1 MTSALLCVPNVS
13 EGRDA
18 GVLDALEASIRSVDG
33 VRLIHRSSDP
43 DHHRSVFA
51 YLGPPERVLEATRAL
66 AARTF
71 ELVDMARHEGEHPRL
86 GALDVVP
93 FVRVRGV
100 EREEALA
107 ICRRFGGWVGERGIP
122 VYYYEDSATRPDR
135 RDLPA
140 VRRGEYE
147 GLEARLATAEGRPD
161 EGPARFRRRTG
172 AVITGVR
179 GPLVAF
185 NVNLRTADLE
195 VAREIARDVRH
206 VGGGLPH
213 VRAIGV
219 PLRRRGLVQVSM
231 NLIRPAET
239 PPARALEAVR
249 AEAVARGVEVAGTEL
264 VGVVPLDIVAGGF
277 ADALGLEAFD
287 VSQIVESALID

>member
-13 EGRDA
+13 EGREAD
-18 GVLDALEASIRSVDG
+18 VIDALEAAIRSVGG
-33 VRLIHRSSDP
+33 VRVIHRSSDP

-51 YLGPPERVLEATRAL
+51 YLGGPEAVLEATRAL
-66 AARTF
+66 ASRTF
-71 ELVDMARHEGEHPRL
+71 ELVDMTKHEGEHPRL

-93 FVRVRGV
+93 FVAVRDV
-100 EREEALA
+100 EEEEAQA
-107 ICRRFGGWVGERGIP
+107 ICRRFGRWVGERGIP
-122 VYYYEDSATRPDR
+122 VYYYEASATRPDR
-135 RDLPA
+135 RDLPD

-147 GLEARLATAEGRPD
+147 GLEARLATPEGLPD
-161 EGPARFRRRTG
+161 EGPARFASRAG

-185 NVNLRTADLE
+185 NVNLRTAD
-195 VAREIARDVRH
+195 VVAAREIARAVRQI
-206 VGGGLPH
+206 GGGLSH

-239 PPARALEAVR
+239 PPWAALAAVR
-249 AEAVARGVEVAGTEL
+249 AEAEARGVEVAGTEL
-264 VGVVPLDIVAGGF
+264 VGVVPLEVVADGF
-277 ADALGLEAFD
+277 AERLGLEAFEA
-287 VSQIVESALID
+287 SQIVELGLID

>member
-287 VSQIVESALID
+287 VSQILESALID

>member
-71 ELVDMARHEGEHPRL
+71 QLVDMARHEGEHPRL

>member
-13 EGRDA
+13 EGREPD
-18 GVLDALEASIRSVDG
+18 VVDALEAGIRSVG
-33 VRLIHRSSDP
+33 SVRLIHRSSDP

-51 YLGPPERVLEATRAL
+51 YLGPPEAVLEATRAL

-71 ELVDMARHEGEHPRL
+71 ELVDMRRHEGEHPRL

-93 FVRVRGV
+93 FVAVRGV
-100 EREEALA
+100 EPAEAQA
-107 ICRRFGGWVGERGIP
+107 VCRRFGRWVGERGIP

-135 RDLPA
+135 RDLPD

-147 GLEARLATAEGRPD
+147 GLEARLAAPEGRPD
-161 EGPARFRRRTG
+161 EGPARLAPRAG

-185 NVNLRTADLE
+185 NVNLRTAD
-195 VAREIARDVRH
+195 VVAAREIARAVRH
-206 VGGGLPH
+206 IGGGLPH

-219 PLRRRGLVQVSM
+219 PLRHRGMVQVSM

-239 PPARALEAVR
+239 PPGVALAAVH
-249 AEAVARGVEVAGTEL
+249 AEAQARDVEVAGTEL
-264 VGVVPLDIVAGGF
+264 VGVVPLEVVAGGF
-277 ADALGLEAFD
+277 AERLGLEAFEAN
-287 VSQIVESALID
+287 QIVELGLID

>member
-13 EGRDA
+13 EGREA
-18 GVLDALEASIRSVDG
+18 GVLDALAGAIPSVEG
-33 VRLIHRSSDP
+33 IRLIHRSSDP

-51 YLGPPERVLEATRAL
+51 YLGPPEPVLEATRSL
-66 AARTF
+66 AERVF
-71 ELVDMARHEGEHPRL
+71 ELVDMRRHRGEHPRL

-100 EREEALA
+100 GQEEALE
-107 ICRRFGGWVGERGIP
+107 ICRRFGRRVGERGIP
-122 VYYYEDSATRPDR
+122 VYYYEDSAARPER
-135 RDLPA
+135 RDLPD

-147 GLEARLATAEGRPD
+147 GLAARLATPEGRPD
-161 EGPARFRRRTG
+161 EGPAAFHPRAG

-185 NVNLRTADLE
+185 NVNLRSEELE
-195 VAREIARDVRH
+195 VAREIARTVRH
-206 VGGGLPH
+206 IGGGLPF

-219 PLRRRGLVQVSM
+219 PLRRRGMVQVSL
-231 NLIRPAET
+231 NLIRPDET

-249 AEAVARGVEVAGTEL
+249 AEALRHGVEIAGTEV
-264 VGVVPLDIVAGGF
+264 VGVVPLGVVAEGFRQALGAEGF
-277 ADALGLEAFD
+277 ATE
-287 VSQIVESALID
+287 QIVERGLID